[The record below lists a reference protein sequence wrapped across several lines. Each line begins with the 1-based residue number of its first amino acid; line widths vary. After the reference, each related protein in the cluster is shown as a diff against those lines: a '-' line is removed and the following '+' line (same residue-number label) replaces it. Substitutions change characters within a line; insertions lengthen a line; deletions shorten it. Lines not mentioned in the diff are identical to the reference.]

1 VPIQIGVPVAIVGL
15 IFVVA
20 GIAAYA
26 GRWRRWVLRSR
37 RPWVQ
42 GTGFA
47 SLAFGLAVMSIVA
60 AAVFES
66 TLGDLP
72 LVPGIAL
79 IVLAMVMIAR
89 MPEAL
94 APRWFRDREL

>member
-1 VPIQIGVPVAIVGL
+1 MPIQIGVPLAIVG
-15 IFVVA
+15 IVFIAA

-26 GRWRRWVLRSR
+26 GVWRRWVLRSR

-47 SLAFGLAVMSIVA
+47 SLALGLAVLSIA
-60 AAVFES
+60 AAAAFES

-94 APRWFRDREL
+94 APRWFRDQEL

>member
-1 VPIQIGVPVAIVGL
+1 VPIQIGGPLTIVALVFIA
-15 IFVVA
+15 A

-26 GRWRRWVLRSR
+26 GVWRRWVLRSR

-47 SLAFGLAVMSIVA
+47 SLALGLAVMSIVA
-60 AAVFES
+60 AAAFES
-66 TLGDLP
+66 TMGDLP
-72 LVPGIAL
+72 IVPGIAFL
-79 IVLAMVMIAR
+79 VLAMVMIAR